1 MKKVLIIG
9 WLNSDKYA
17 KLAETYKDI
26 LFIEESSILHYG
38 CTALIE
44 LVGMFDE
51 VLFVDNPS
59 ERITYEVACAMKN
72 VQIAEMSAYPVE
84 EKKSAE
90 KELSDMAKQIII
102 DTMRMPS

>member
-1 MKKVLIIG
+1 MKTVLIIG

-84 EKKSAE
+84 EKNLLKKS
-90 KELSDMAKQIII
+90 
-102 DTMRMPS
+102 